1 MKWGIKY
8 MENVEE
14 KFVRTDYC
22 GTLRLKDVG
31 REVSLLG
38 WVSKKR
44 NLGSLLFID
53 LRDREG
59 YVQIC
64 VKTDE
69 IELPDIR
76 NEYVLQV
83 KGIVS
88 KKDVPNKNL
97 ATGEVEVLASEIK
110 VINTAMQP
118 PISTQEVT
126 DANEDIRLKYRY
138 LDLRRNCM
146 QRRFKIRAKIVKATH
161 EYLDSHDFI
170 EIETPYLSPS
180 TPEGARD
187 YLVPSRV
194 HKGSF
199 YALPQSP
206 QLYKQ
211 MLMVAGFERYY
222 QIARCFRDEDL
233 RADRQPDFTQIDVE
247 TSFLNQD
254 EILSL
259 GEGLIAKIFKDV
271 IDFDV
276 KLPLRRMDYLEAV
289 NKYGSDKPDTRFS
302 MYLVD
307 IKYILGKS
315 EFKLYQDN
323 KYIKA
328 IKVDNFAEHLSR
340 KKQDSINLVA
350 PKFNMKQFAYL
361 KFVNGELEGSIAKF
375 ISKELQEELI
385 KAMDMKE
392 NDALII
398 ATGNIL
404 RDINFGLGAVRSQLA
419 KELGL
424 IKPNTYDLLWVVH
437 FPLFEKSEETG
448 EITPCHHPFTRPC
461 DEDIDKLFTEPYNVY
476 SYAYDIVI
484 NGYEAGGGSLRIYDQ
499 KVQEM
504 IFKVLGFSQED
515 INRKFGF
522 FVESLKYGTPPHGGF
537 ALGLDRMAM
546 ILSGTD
552 NIRDVIAFPKNLAA
566 VDPVSNAPY
575 EVDKEQLDKLGIEVV
590 KEKDNG

>member
-1 MKWGIKY
+1 
-8 MENVEE
+8 MERVEE
-14 KFVRTDYC
+14 RFDRTDYC
-22 GTLRLKDVG
+22 GSLRLSDVG
-31 REVSLLG
+31 RKVTVLG

-53 LRDREG
+53 LRDRGG

-64 VKTDE
+64 VKTDSIDVPE
-69 IELPDIR
+69 IR
-76 NEYVLQV
+76 NEYILQV
-83 KGIVS
+83 EGVVA

-97 ATGEVEVLASEIK
+97 ATGEIEIIAKTIK
-110 VINTAMQP
+110 VINSATQP
-118 PISTQEVT
+118 PISTQEIT

-146 QRRFKIRAKIVKATH
+146 QKRFKIRANIVKAVH
-161 EYLDSHDFI
+161 SYLDRHDFI
-170 EIETPYLSPS
+170 EIETPILAPS

-206 QLYKQ
+206 QLFKQ

-222 QIARCFRDEDL
+222 QVARCFRDEDL

-254 EILSL
+254 QILEL
-259 GEGLIAKIFKDV
+259 GEGLISEIFKES
-271 IDFDV
+271 IGYEV
-276 KLPLRRMDYLEAV
+276 KLPLRRMEYLEAV
-289 NKYGSDKPDTRFS
+289 NKYGSDKPDTRFDMCLHDVKELMS
-302 MYLVD
+302 
-307 IKYILGKS
+307 KS
-315 EFKLYQDN
+315 EFQLYKDN
-323 KYIKA
+323 KYVKA
-328 IKVDNFAEHLSR
+328 IKVENFATLLTR
-340 KKQDSINLVA
+340 KKQDSINLIA

-361 KFVNGELEGSIAKF
+361 KYVNGVLEGSIAKF
-375 ISKELQEELI
+375 LNGEVVNELI
-385 KAMDMKE
+385 KIFDLKD
-392 NDALII
+392 NDALIF

-504 IFKVLGFSQED
+504 IFKVLGFTEED
-515 INRKFGF
+515 IQKKFGF

-537 ALGLDRMAM
+537 ALGLDRLAM

-590 KEKDNG
+590 KENKNG

>member
-1 MKWGIKY
+1 
-8 MENVEE
+8 MESVEE
-14 KFVRTDYC
+14 RFNRTDYC
-22 GTLRLKDVG
+22 GNLRLKDVG
-31 REVSLLG
+31 RKVSLLG

-59 YVQIC
+59 YIQIC

-76 NEYVLQV
+76 NEYILEVE
-83 KGIVS
+83 GIVS

-97 ATGEVEVLASEIK
+97 ATGEVEVVASKIK
-110 VINTAMQP
+110 VINTALQP

-146 QRRFKIRAKIVKATH
+146 QKRFKIRANIVKATH
-161 EYLDSHDFI
+161 NYLDSHDFI

-194 HKGSF
+194 HRGCF

-211 MLMVAGFERYY
+211 MLMVSGFERYY

-254 EILSL
+254 QILEL
-259 GEGLIAKIFKDV
+259 GEGLVSKIFKDV
-271 IDFDV
+271 LNYDV

-307 IKYILGKS
+307 IKYILSRS
-315 EFKLYQDN
+315 EFKLYQEN
-323 KYIKA
+323 KYTKA
-328 IKVDNFAEHLSR
+328 IKVEGFAEHLSR
-340 KKQDSINLVA
+340 KKQDTINLIA

-361 KFVNGELEGSIAKF
+361 KYVNGELEGSIAKF
-375 ISKELQEELI
+375 ISSELKEELI
-385 KAMDMKE
+385 KAMELNND
-392 NDALII
+392 DALII

-404 RDINFGLGAVRSQLA
+404 RDINFGLGAVRTQLA
-419 KELGL
+419 KELNL

-504 IFKVLGFSQED
+504 IFKVLGFTEED
-515 INRKFGF
+515 IQRKFGF

-537 ALGLDRMAM
+537 ALGLDRLAM

>member
-1 MKWGIKY
+1 
-8 MENVEE
+8 MESVEE
-14 KFVRTDYC
+14 RFNRTDYC
-22 GTLRLKDVG
+22 GNLRLKDVG
-31 REVSLLG
+31 RKVSLLG

-59 YVQIC
+59 YIQIC

-76 NEYVLQV
+76 NEYILEVEGV
-83 KGIVS
+83 VS

-97 ATGEVEVLASEIK
+97 ATGDVEVVASKIK
-110 VINTAMQP
+110 VINTALQP

-146 QRRFKIRAKIVKATH
+146 QKRFKIRASIVKATH
-161 EYLDSHDFI
+161 NYLDAHDFI

-194 HKGSF
+194 HKGCF

-211 MLMVAGFERYY
+211 MLMVSGFERYY

-254 EILSL
+254 QILEL
-259 GEGLIAKIFKDV
+259 GEGLVSKIFKDV
-271 IDFDV
+271 LNYDV

-307 IKYILGKS
+307 IKYILSRS
-315 EFKLYQDN
+315 EFKLYQEN
-323 KYIKA
+323 KYTKA
-328 IKVDNFAEHLSR
+328 IKVEGFAEHLSR
-340 KKQDSINLVA
+340 KKQDAINLIA

-361 KFVNGELEGSIAKF
+361 KYLNGELEGSIAKF
-375 ISKELQEELI
+375 ISSELKEELI
-385 KAMDMKE
+385 KAME
-392 NDALII
+392 LNNGDALII

-404 RDINFGLGAVRSQLA
+404 RDINFGLGAVRTQLA
-419 KELGL
+419 KELNL

-461 DEDIDKLFTEPYNVY
+461 DEDIDKLFTEPYNAY

-504 IFKVLGFSQED
+504 IFKVLGFTEED
-515 INRKFGF
+515 IQRKFGF

-537 ALGLDRMAM
+537 ALGLDRLAM

>member
-1 MKWGIKY
+1 MKS
-8 MENVEE
+8 VEE
-14 KFVRTDYC
+14 RFNRTDYC
-22 GTLRLKDVG
+22 GNLRLKDVG
-31 REVSLLG
+31 RKVSLLG

-59 YVQIC
+59 YIQIC

-76 NEYVLQV
+76 NEYILEVEGV
-83 KGIVS
+83 VS
-88 KKDVPNKNL
+88 KKDVPNNNL
-97 ATGEVEVLASEIK
+97 ATGEVEVVASKIK
-110 VINTAMQP
+110 VINTALQP

-146 QRRFKIRAKIVKATH
+146 QKRFKIRANIVKATH
-161 EYLDSHDFI
+161 NYLDSHDFI

-194 HKGSF
+194 HKGCF

-211 MLMVAGFERYY
+211 MLMVSGFERYY

-254 EILSL
+254 QILEL
-259 GEGLIAKIFKDV
+259 GEGLVSKIFKDV
-271 IDFDV
+271 LNYDV

-307 IKYILGKS
+307 IKYILSRS
-315 EFKLYQDN
+315 EFKLYQEN
-323 KYIKA
+323 KYTKA
-328 IKVDNFAEHLSR
+328 IKVEGFAEHLSR
-340 KKQDSINLVA
+340 KKQDAINLIA

-361 KFVNGELEGSIAKF
+361 KYVNGELEGSIAKF
-375 ISKELQEELI
+375 ISSDLKEELI
-385 KAMDMKE
+385 KAME
-392 NDALII
+392 LNNGDALII

-404 RDINFGLGAVRSQLA
+404 RDINFGLGAVRTQLA
-419 KELGL
+419 KELNL

-504 IFKVLGFSQED
+504 IFKVLGFTEED
-515 INRKFGF
+515 IQRKFGF

-537 ALGLDRMAM
+537 ALGLDRLAM

-590 KEKDNG
+590 KEKDND

>member
-1 MKWGIKY
+1 
-8 MENVEE
+8 MESVEE
-14 KFVRTDYC
+14 RFNRTNYC
-22 GTLRLKDVG
+22 GNLRLKDVG
-31 REVSLLG
+31 RKVSLLG

-59 YVQIC
+59 YIQIC

-76 NEYVLQV
+76 NEYILEVE
-83 KGIVS
+83 GIVS

-97 ATGEVEVLASEIK
+97 ATGEVEVVASKIK
-110 VINTAMQP
+110 VINTALQP

-126 DANEDIRLKYRY
+126 DANDDIRLKYRY

-146 QRRFKIRAKIVKATH
+146 QKRFKIRANIVKATH
-161 EYLDSHDFI
+161 NYLDSHDFI

-194 HKGSF
+194 HKGCF

-211 MLMVAGFERYY
+211 MLMVSGFERYY

-254 EILSL
+254 QILEL
-259 GEGLIAKIFKDV
+259 GEGLVSKIFKDV
-271 IDFDV
+271 LNYDV

-307 IKYILGKS
+307 IKYILSKS
-315 EFKLYQDN
+315 EFKLYQEN
-323 KYIKA
+323 KYTKA
-328 IKVDNFAEHLSR
+328 IKVEGFAEHLSR
-340 KKQDSINLVA
+340 KKQDAINLIA

-361 KFVNGELEGSIAKF
+361 KYVNGELEGSIAKF
-375 ISKELQEELI
+375 ISSELKEELI
-385 KAMDMKE
+385 KAME
-392 NDALII
+392 LNNGDALII

-404 RDINFGLGAVRSQLA
+404 RDINFGLGAVRTQLA
-419 KELGL
+419 KELNL

-504 IFKVLGFSQED
+504 IFKVLGFTEED
-515 INRKFGF
+515 IQRKFGF

-537 ALGLDRMAM
+537 ALGLDRLAM

>member
-1 MKWGIKY
+1 
-8 MENVEE
+8 MESVEE
-14 KFVRTDYC
+14 RFNRTDYC
-22 GTLRLKDVG
+22 GNLRLKDVG
-31 REVSLLG
+31 RKVSLLG

-59 YVQIC
+59 YIQVC

-76 NEYVLQV
+76 NEYILEVE
-83 KGIVS
+83 GIVS

-97 ATGEVEVLASEIK
+97 ATGEVEVVASKIK
-110 VINTAMQP
+110 VINTALQP

-126 DANEDIRLKYRY
+126 DANDDIRLKYRY

-146 QRRFKIRAKIVKATH
+146 QKRFKIRANIVKATH
-161 EYLDSHDFI
+161 NYLDSHDFI

-194 HKGSF
+194 HKGCF

-211 MLMVAGFERYY
+211 MLMVSGFERYY

-254 EILSL
+254 QILEL
-259 GEGLIAKIFKDV
+259 GEGLVSKIFKDV
-271 IDFDV
+271 LNYDV

-307 IKYILGKS
+307 IKYILSKS
-315 EFKLYQDN
+315 EFKLYQEN
-323 KYIKA
+323 KYTKA
-328 IKVDNFAEHLSR
+328 IKVEGFAEHLSR
-340 KKQDSINLVA
+340 KKQDAINLIA

-361 KFVNGELEGSIAKF
+361 KYVNGELEGSIAKF
-375 ISKELQEELI
+375 ISSELKEELI
-385 KAMDMKE
+385 KAME
-392 NDALII
+392 LNNGDALII

-404 RDINFGLGAVRSQLA
+404 RDINFGLGAVRTQLA
-419 KELGL
+419 KELNL

-504 IFKVLGFSQED
+504 IFKVLGFTEED
-515 INRKFGF
+515 IQRKFGF

-537 ALGLDRMAM
+537 ALGLDRLAM

>member
-1 MKWGIKY
+1 MKS
-8 MENVEE
+8 VEE
-14 KFVRTDYC
+14 RFNRTDYC
-22 GTLRLKDVG
+22 GNLRLKDVG
-31 REVSLLG
+31 RKVSLLG

-59 YVQIC
+59 YIQIC

-76 NEYVLQV
+76 NEYILEVEGV
-83 KGIVS
+83 VS

-97 ATGEVEVLASEIK
+97 ATGEVEVLASTIK
-110 VINTAMQP
+110 VINTALQP

-146 QRRFKIRAKIVKATH
+146 QKRFKIRANIVKATH
-161 EYLDSHDFI
+161 NYLDSHDFI

-194 HKGSF
+194 HKGCF

-211 MLMVAGFERYY
+211 MLMVSGFERYY

-254 EILSL
+254 QILEL
-259 GEGLIAKIFKDV
+259 GEGLVSKIFKDV
-271 IDFDV
+271 LNYDV

-307 IKYILGKS
+307 IKYILSRS
-315 EFKLYQDN
+315 EFKLYQEN
-323 KYIKA
+323 KYTKA
-328 IKVDNFAEHLSR
+328 IKVEGFAEHLSR
-340 KKQDSINLVA
+340 KKQDAINLIA

-361 KFVNGELEGSIAKF
+361 KYVNGELEGSIAKF
-375 ISKELQEELI
+375 ISSDLKEELI
-385 KAMDMKE
+385 KAME
-392 NDALII
+392 LNNGDALII

-404 RDINFGLGAVRSQLA
+404 RDINFGLGAVRTQLA
-419 KELGL
+419 KELKL

-504 IFKVLGFSQED
+504 IFKVLGFTEED
-515 INRKFGF
+515 IQRKFGF

-537 ALGLDRMAM
+537 ALGLDRLAM

>member
-1 MKWGIKY
+1 
-8 MENVEE
+8 MESVEE
-14 KFVRTDYC
+14 RFNRTDYC
-22 GTLRLKDVG
+22 GNLRLKDVG
-31 REVSLLG
+31 RKVSLLG

-59 YVQIC
+59 YIQVC

-76 NEYVLQV
+76 NEYILEVE
-83 KGIVS
+83 GIVS

-97 ATGEVEVLASEIK
+97 ATGEVEVVASKIK
-110 VINTAMQP
+110 VINTALQP

-126 DANEDIRLKYRY
+126 DANDDIRLKYRY

-146 QRRFKIRAKIVKATH
+146 QKRFKIRANIVKATH
-161 EYLDSHDFI
+161 NYLDSHDFI

-194 HKGSF
+194 HKGCF

-211 MLMVAGFERYY
+211 MLMVSGFERYY

-254 EILSL
+254 QILEL
-259 GEGLIAKIFKDV
+259 GEGLVSKIFKDV
-271 IDFDV
+271 LNYDV

-307 IKYILGKS
+307 IKYILSRS
-315 EFKLYQDN
+315 EFKLYQEN
-323 KYIKA
+323 KYTKA
-328 IKVDNFAEHLSR
+328 IKVEGFAEHLSR
-340 KKQDSINLVA
+340 KKQDAINLIA

-361 KFVNGELEGSIAKF
+361 KYVNGELEGSIAKF
-375 ISKELQEELI
+375 ISSELKEELI
-385 KAMDMKE
+385 KAME
-392 NDALII
+392 LNNGDALII

-404 RDINFGLGAVRSQLA
+404 RDINFGLGAVRTQLA
-419 KELGL
+419 KELNL

-504 IFKVLGFSQED
+504 IFKVLGFTEED
-515 INRKFGF
+515 IQRKFGF

-537 ALGLDRMAM
+537 ALGLDRLAM

-590 KEKDNG
+590 KEKDND

>member
-1 MKWGIKY
+1 
-8 MENVEE
+8 MESVEE
-14 KFVRTDYC
+14 RFNRTDYC
-22 GTLRLKDVG
+22 GNLRLKDVG
-31 REVSLLG
+31 RKVSLLG

-44 NLGSLLFID
+44 NLRSLLFIA

-59 YVQIC
+59 YIQIC

-76 NEYVLQV
+76 NEYILEVE
-83 KGIVS
+83 GIVS

-97 ATGEVEVLASEIK
+97 ATGEVEVVASKVK
-110 VINTAMQP
+110 VINTALQP

-146 QRRFKIRAKIVKATH
+146 QKRFKIRANIVKATH
-161 EYLDSHDFI
+161 NYLDSHDFI

-194 HKGSF
+194 HKGCF

-211 MLMVAGFERYY
+211 MLMVSGFERYY

-254 EILSL
+254 QILEL
-259 GEGLIAKIFKDV
+259 GEGLVSKIFKDV
-271 IDFDV
+271 LNYDV

-307 IKYILGKS
+307 IKYILSRS
-315 EFKLYQDN
+315 EFKLYQEN
-323 KYIKA
+323 KYTKA
-328 IKVDNFAEHLSR
+328 IKVEGFAEHLSR
-340 KKQDSINLVA
+340 KKQDAINLIA

-361 KFVNGELEGSIAKF
+361 KYVNGELEGSIAKF
-375 ISKELQEELI
+375 ISSELKEELI
-385 KAMDMKE
+385 KAME
-392 NDALII
+392 LNNGDALII

-404 RDINFGLGAVRSQLA
+404 RDINFGLGAVRTQLA
-419 KELGL
+419 KELNL

-504 IFKVLGFSQED
+504 IFKVLGFTEED
-515 INRKFGF
+515 IQRKFGF

-537 ALGLDRMAM
+537 ALGLDRLAM